1 MHYTICMRDKLIN
14 FSIAEHRFTI
24 KWSVPGHLDEETGHQ
39 PGWIRGLRV
48 CPIERHLKLLRQ
60 NIYDYTQFSRS
71 FIIHKYYFF
80 FLYRELSVRHKEHMR
95 KVTKLRLQADLGPN
109 HYKGYD
115 KLEQLREAVRLKISL
130 NMTRQRTET
139 S

>member
-1 MHYTICMRDKLIN
+1 MSNRTHFAVY
-14 FSIAEHRFTI
+14 S
-24 KWSVPGHLDEETGHQ
+24 
-39 PGWIRGLRV
+39 
-48 CPIERHLKLLRQ
+48 
-60 NIYDYTQFSRS
+60 IYDFTVKNNTQVSRS
-71 FIIHKYYFF
+71 ILIYKYYYF
-80 FLYRELSVRHKEHMR
+80 FLYRELSARHKEHMR

>member
-1 MHYTICMRDKLIN
+1 MHDVLNKIVKLINISCMHYTICMRDKLIN

-60 NIYDYTQFSRS
+60 NIYDYTDKNPTLNFP
-71 FIIHKYYFF
+71 
-80 FLYRELSVRHKEHMR
+80 
-95 KVTKLRLQADLGPN
+95 DL
-109 HYKGYD
+109 
-115 KLEQLREAVRLKISL
+115 L
-130 NMTRQRTET
+130 
-139 S
+139 